1 MSKYDEQP
9 DVVLCIKHPTGVVQ
23 LNLPMVLDIG
33 TTAEL
38 DKYFRLLLDNA
49 WLNGASIVVLDNYIQ
64 KWAENAPNK
73 QRRHA
78 EAVLRAY
85 HKRRE
90 KAWV

>member
-23 LNLPMVLDIG
+23 LTLPMALDIG

-38 DKYFRLLLDNA
+38 DRYFRLLLDNA

-64 KWAENAPNK
+64 RWAENAPDK
-73 QRRHA
+73 KSRHA
-78 EAVLRAY
+78 EAVLKAY
-85 HKRRE
+85 RKRRE